1 MYRLLAVLS
10 IAIISSGCASIGEKE
25 YGCEGIPVGVTC
37 MSSRDIFD
45 NSNAGE
51 TPTRIVKNDVDNSSS
66 SNLENEHDLDYTY
79 HADKPSKKISQVK
92 TIRRITDPVLDTFVT
107 PNIPDRPIPV
117 RTPAQVMR
125 IWVSTWEDQKSGA
138 LMAPGYVYTE
148 IEPRRWV
155 IGKPESAA
163 KQQGRTFNP
172 LGSPNKSR

>member
-1 MYRLLAVLS
+1 MYRLLAVFS
-10 IAIISSGCASIGEKE
+10 IAMISSSCTSIGEKE
-25 YGCEGIPVGVTC
+25 YGCEGVPVGVTC
-37 MSSRDIFD
+37 MSSRDVFD

-51 TPTRIVKNDVDNSSS
+51 TPTRIVKNNMDSNN
-66 SNLENEHDLDYTY
+66 SNLESEYDLDYTY
-79 HADKPSKKISQVK
+79 HSDMPSNKISQVK
-92 TIRRITDPVLDTFVT
+92 AVRRITDPVLDTFVT
-107 PNIPDRPIPV
+107 PNIPDRPIPI

-163 KQQGRTFNP
+163 KQQGRIFKP
-172 LGSPNKSR
+172 LGSPNKSY